1 MRQCSLFILSL
12 VPTGLLLLAI
22 MAPVLGGPAQRVSG
36 PHGGVDALMQAGIL
50 EWTGRHFWQPA
61 VWIGLPIF
69 YPVTGALTY
78 MDSLLGQALAVL
90 PLRLFPATTPGLIY
104 NTAFLVSLMLA
115 VAAMLS
121 LWRASGGKVAFA
133 GWGGLALL
141 GSPYTTSQLGHLNQ
155 LPPAPALFALAAL
168 LVATERT
175 RRQKPGAGLFM
186 WLWAAAMVWQGAW
199 GWYGTAHAAF
209 ASLTVLVIEG
219 WRGRRIGLTRRLLL
233 RLVGPIL
240 LAGMGIWALAT
251 PYIATGKKYSDFERS
266 DGEIRYYSADLK
278 HFLNPGAYRLEG
290 KLRQKPPVT
299 GTEAT
304 MGTSRTV
311 LHPGWL
317 ALILAV
323 VGWFGRRK
331 LTPHQQ
337 TTGRIM
343 IAVGL
348 VGLVLAFGDSVG
360 LPGSGRRLPLP
371 LGILQDVIQPLRAL
385 RTVWRFSFLFTLAVA
400 WWSAAGGQ
408 VLWHWRGRRG
418 AGLAVGLLGLLL
430 VESWPVAVPTV
441 DIPVWGRQG
450 SADPLAGLPAGA
462 VLTLPAPP
470 DEYAEDLTE
479 ATWLH
484 RSLSHRHPVTGGVS
498 GWVPPATRELRS
510 RLAACAAGS
519 LEFDTVWAELQAG
532 GVRYIEIAESADADR
547 GGTWRRVLAQHGLVV
562 RPSVPGFIYH
572 GPEFR
577 GTESGMRATQGKEL
591 Q

>member
-1 MRQCSLFILSL
+1 MRQCSPVILSL
-12 VPTGLLLLAI
+12 LPTGLLLLAI
-22 MAPVLGGPAQRVSG
+22 LAPVLSGPALRVPG
-36 PHGGVDALMQAGIL
+36 PHGGVDAVMQAGIL

-61 VWIGLPIF
+61 VWTGLPIF
-69 YPVTGALTY
+69 FPVTNALTF

-90 PLRLFPATTPGLIY
+90 PLRFFPAATPGLIY
-104 NTAFLVSLMLA
+104 NMAILVSLMLA
-115 VAAMLS
+115 VAAMLA
-121 LWRASGGKVAFA
+121 LWRASGGKLAFA

-168 LVATERT
+168 LVATERV
-175 RRQKPGAGLFM
+175 RRQEPGAGLFM
-186 WLWAAAMVWQGAW
+186 WLWAVAMVWQGAW

-209 ASLTVLVIEG
+209 ASLTVLSIQA
-219 WRGRRIGLTRRLLL
+219 WRCQRAGHSLRLLG
-233 RLVGPIL
+233 RLVGPVL
-240 LAGMGIWALAT
+240 LAALGIWALAA
-251 PYIATGKKYSDFERS
+251 PYITTAKKYSDYERS
-266 DGEIRYYSADLK
+266 DAEIRYYSADLK
-278 HFLNPGAYRLEG
+278 NFLNPGHHRLEW
-290 KLRQKPPVT
+290 KLRQET
-299 GTEAT
+299 QSCATEL
-304 MGTSRTV
+304 MPGISRTV

-317 ALILAV
+317 ATILAV

-337 TTGRIM
+337 ATGRIM

-360 LPGSGRRLPLP
+360 LPGSDRRLPLP
-371 LGILQDVIQPLRAL
+371 LGIMQDLIQPLRAL

-418 AGLAVGLLGLLL
+418 AGMAVGLLGLLL
-430 VESWPVAVPTV
+430 LESWPVAVPSV
-441 DIPVWGRQG
+441 DIPVWGRPD
-450 SADPLAGLPAGA
+450 SPDPLAGLPAGA

-484 RSLSHRHPVTGGVS
+484 RSLSHGHRVTGGVS
-498 GWVPPATRELRS
+498 GWVPPVTRELRI
-510 RLAACAAGS
+510 RLAACVAGS
-519 LEFDTVWAELQAG
+519 LGFDNVWAELQAA
-532 GVRYIEIAESADADR
+532 GVHYIEIAEDADADR
-547 GGTWRRVLAQHGLVV
+547 GGTWRRLLARHGLVT
-562 RPSVPGFIYH
+562 RPSVSGFVYH
-572 GPEFR
+572 GPELRGSESEKR
-577 GTESGMRATQGKEL
+577 GTRARDL